1 MNVELCKCFE
11 RALLVC
17 VGFLI
22 WCDLGREGGREEGRE
37 RKSERMEGE
46 PERWRRGCGEGGD
59 RECMVE
65 LMCVHA

>member
-22 WCDLGREGGREEGRE
+22 WCDLGREGGRERGRE
-37 RKSERMEGE
+37 GE
-46 PERWRRGCGEGGD
+46 KE
-59 RECMVE
+59 
-65 LMCVHA
+65 